1 MADRTSVLRV
11 DPDEMPERVLVM
23 GDPARAELAS
33 RRLEGRRPLGSFREY
48 VTYGGTHRGVEVAVT
63 SHGVGS
69 PGAVIAFEELSRAG
83 VRRIIRTGTCGG
95 LAAEVQDGDLV
106 IVTGAIRADGVTDA
120 MVPTPFPALASVDL
134 VTAIRRAVAST
145 DHRSHEGV
153 VLTPLAVLSGRGAR
167 GRPGVLEPGG
177 RYRGRDG
184 VCCPVHQRFAQLGDH
199 RGRAGGGRQS
209 LTQGGGWLRS
219 PPPGGLRRGGGDDRH
234 RIGCPHRRLTG
245 RPVADTRW

>member
-95 LAAEVQDGDLV
+95 LAAEVRDGDLV

-153 VLTPLAVLSGRGAR
+153 VLTHSLFYPGEVLGSDLEFWNRAGAIAVEMECAALFISGSLNSVTTGAVLVADGN
-167 GRPGVLEPGG
+167 PLHKEEGG
-177 RYRGRDG
+177 YD
-184 VCCPVHQRFAQLGDH
+184 
-199 RGRAGGGRQS
+199 
-209 LTQGGGWLRS
+209 
-219 PPPGGLRRGGGDDRH
+219 
-234 RIGCPHRRLTG
+234 PHRQVVYDAVEAMIDIGLDALIDG
-245 RPVADTRW
+245 